1 MTLQWERKCKLTVQ
15 INNGQPDALDLS
27 DFRIVFHVGQATT
40 STPKAAE
47 FYIYNMS
54 ESTMNRLAGV
64 NNERIDTT
72 VILECG
78 YLLGPMEVV
87 FKGRVF
93 QFRRGRDNP
102 TDTWLCILAQSGDKL
117 KSTALVNQC
126 IPAGTT
132 INDSGKILI
141 AEANKQGVESGDLV
155 ELRQQQYP
163 RGRVFFG
170 SLEQNLRQFYEE
182 NNMLIDFSDDTLS
195 MVPVASYIPVPVQ
208 ILTAKTGMVGM
219 PQLTSEGLKV
229 TCLLNPKMKW
239 GGRVQVDMTNLQTEG
254 FDISYG
260 GQKVDQAQKDPKMA
274 TNAGGLFLIR
284 SVEHYGDTRG
294 NDWYTYLVCIGID
307 TMVPKSG
314 ITIESVD
321 ENWRPSG
328 GINGTQS

>member
-15 INNGQPDALDLS
+15 INNGQPEALDLS
-27 DFRIVFHVGQATT
+27 DFKIAFHIGQATT

-64 NNERIDTT
+64 DNERIDTT

-78 YLLGPMEVV
+78 YMLGPLEIV
-87 FKGRVF
+87 FKGQVF
-93 QFRRGRDNP
+93 QYRRGRDNP
-102 TDTWLCILAQSGDKL
+102 TDTWLCILAQSGDQL
-117 KSTALVNQC
+117 KSNALINQC

-132 INDSGKILI
+132 LDDTGKVLI
-141 AEANKQGVESGDLV
+141 AEVNKQGVESGDLV
-155 ELRQQQYP
+155 DLSTQQYP

-170 SLEQNLRQFYEE
+170 SLEQKVRQFYEE
-182 NNMLIDFSDDTLS
+182 NNMIIDFSDETLS
-195 MVPVASYIPVPVQ
+195 IAPIKGYTPTPVQ

-239 GGRVQVDMTNLQTEG
+239 GGRVQVDMSNLQTESY
-254 FDISYG
+254 DISYG
-260 GQKVDQAQKDPKMA
+260 SQGIDQPHKNPKMA

-294 NDWYTYLVCIGID
+294 NDWYTALVCIGVNAV
-307 TMVPKSG
+307 VPKTG
-314 ITIESVD
+314 ITVDAVD
-321 ENWRPSG
+321 ENWKPKETS
-328 GINGTQS
+328 